1 MQKQTEWALDFVK
14 QIQKLYFEDRD
25 LNKVA
30 QYFAPDVT
38 WIGFGKGEICHN
50 IEEARRF
57 FQAEQEGFHNS
68 FQIMNHYLHAVSVD
82 SFACYVFG
90 TIEIK
95 ENDSYI
101 DMTPMLV
108 RMSVLCEK
116 RDGRIRIQH
125 VHLSTPSVQ
134 QLEGEYF
141 PSLIPSES
149 SRTLR
154 KLLSKSNSDL
164 QALTD
169 NIPGGMFRCTFNDDL
184 TLLQM
189 SDGFLSMFGYT
200 KKDIAALFHNNF
212 LEMIYEEDRESV
224 ANSIT
229 EQMQKGSRKTLEH
242 RIKCKDGSLMWV
254 MDKGQL
260 VKNEDGTQSFYCVIL
275 DITQEKKAQEEL
287 RMSLERHQII
297 MDQTTDIIFEW
308 NIADN
313 TLVFSPNWEKKFGYP
328 PITEN
333 ATINIP
339 MAAHLYPDDTKKFFT
354 LVEKAKRGDTVPY
367 AEEELRIKDSR
378 DQYICCRVRIST
390 QFGTDGKPAKAVGVI
405 ADITTEKKSQQR
417 LIEKSQRDALTGAYN
432 KATVQNLIEAFLY
445 AAKSD
450 SIHAFLMIDFDNF
463 KTINDTHGHLFGD
476 TVLAEMTAGVKRLF
490 HSDALIGRI
499 GGDEFVVFLKN
510 IPSSDFAQRKA
521 EQILHLFDATFAFGK
536 NNFQISCSIGI
547 AMAPASGTNFTTLYR
562 NADIALY
569 SAKKQGKNRAVLF
582 DNSQIDEL
590 EYYTV
595 NTEIDSDKD
604 E

>member
-50 IEEARRF
+50 IEEARHF

-90 TIEIK
+90 MIEIK

-101 DMTPMLV
+101 DMAPMLV
-108 RMSVLCEK
+108 RVSVLCEK
-116 RDGRIRIQH
+116 RDGRIRIRH

>member
-101 DMTPMLV
+101 DMAPMLV
-108 RMSVLCEK
+108 RVSVLCEK
-116 RDGRIRIQH
+116 RDGRIRIRH

-242 RIKCKDGSLMWV
+242 RVKCKDGSLMWV
-254 MDKGQL
+254 MGKGQL
-260 VKNEDGTQSFYCVIL
+260 VKNEDGTQSFYCVTL

-445 AAKSD
+445 AAKAD

-476 TVLAEMTAGVKRLF
+476 TVLTEMTAGVQRLF

-521 EQILHLFDATFAFGK
+521 EQILHLFDATFSFGK